1 MTMFENRVP
10 IVVALLLLFFFVSTS
25 AGFASV
31 SGVQDQLRSIQ
42 LKLIQEKIKV
52 LQQGIIDAG
61 KQQVLE
67 REAVARERAASAAS
81 ASKTEPN
88 REELQRTLE
97 GQIQTLNGVIRS
109 LRPRAI
115 EEETAR
121 IEKRVSEIQDAV
133 RGASGTVLRNLQ
145 DELNGLLAE
154 YEALQAETRKALT
167 ESITYRQ
174 ALVIG
179 EQIRAV
185 QAKVQVLPKAAQAA
199 APEKPGPEA
208 STSADTTVKAIQ
220 AQVEALRLKV
230 IQAQI
235 KAIQEKINTLRK

>member
-1 MTMFENRVP
+1 MFENRAP
-10 IVVALLLLFFFVSTS
+10 IVVALLLLFFLVSTS
-25 AGFASV
+25 AGFAAI
-31 SGVQDQLRSIQ
+31 SGVQDQLRAIQ

-61 KQQVLE
+61 KQQVKEREVAVAERRASAVALAEKEKNTPSRVELSAALE
-67 REAVARERAASAAS
+67 R
-81 ASKTEPN
+81 
-88 REELQRTLE
+88 
-97 GQIQTLNGVIRS
+97 QIQTLQGVIGS

-121 IEKRVSEIQDAV
+121 IEKRIAEITAAV
-133 RGASGTVLRNLQ
+133 KTATGTALQ
-145 DELNGLLAE
+145 DLQTELNDLLKE
-154 YEALQAETRKALT
+154 YNDLQEEVRKSLA

-185 QAKVQVLPKAAQAA
+185 QAKVQVLPKAQAA
-199 APEKPGPEA
+199 EA
-208 STSADTTVKAIQ
+208 TVKKSETSTEATTVKAIE

-235 KAIQEKINTLRK
+235 KAIQEKINAIKK